1 MTKPSYKHARGV
13 TGFSFL
19 LLGNSIWDQDPL
31 NSALQAVLA
40 LMSLQAE
47 KSGSC

>member
-1 MTKPSYKHARGV
+1 MDEGV
-13 TGFSFL
+13 TGFSL
-19 LLGNSIWDQDPL
+19 LMFSNTSWDQDPL